1 MEGKQRIP
9 DALQSHAVSRR
20 DFLRFCTAMSAALAL
35 PAESEQLIVHALES
49 ADRLPVIW
57 LHAQECTGDS
67 ESLLRSGDPDITDI
81 LLDVVSLEY
90 HDTVMVDSGLH
101 AEEKMHA
108 AMERY
113 GGGYVL
119 VVEGSIP
126 TGENAH
132 YCIVGGRTM
141 EQILLEA
148 AEGAAAIVCVGACA
162 AWGGWP
168 SSRPNPTG
176 AKGVSSIVQGKPII
190 NLTGCPHNG
199 QVFAA
204 TIVHYLTFGRL
215 PDTDSVGRPLFAHGK
230 RIHDNCE
237 RRAHFDAGQFVEHW
251 GDEGHRLGWCLYKM
265 GCKGPQAY
273 YNCPTIRWNDGTS
286 WPVMAGHGCIA
297 CASVNFWDDMTP
309 FYKRLPDVNVI
320 GVEDTID
327 RLGVGA
333 MALTLGAIALHAVG
347 TSFWKRRRSVSEAAA
362 SDSHQAADM
371 LPPAYPNDVNA
382 VPPVQS
388 EPDAGNTAFSD
399 VVDEEGPSQTAADD
413 SPRGEQES

>member
-1 MEGKQRIP
+1 MEDRQSVSS
-9 DALQSHAVSRR
+9 ALAARSVSRR
-20 DFLRFCTAMSAALAL
+20 DFLRFCTAMTAALAL
-35 PAESEQLIVHALES
+35 PAESQSLIVHALES

-57 LHAQECTGDS
+57 IHGQECTADS
-67 ESLLRSGDPDITDI
+67 ESLLRAGDPDITDI

-90 HDTVMVDSGLH
+90 HDTVMVDSGMQ
-101 AEEKMHA
+101 AEEKMA
-108 AMERY
+108 AAIERY
-113 GGGYVL
+113 HGGYLL

-132 YCIVGGRTM
+132 YCVAAGRTT

-148 AEGAAAIVCVGACA
+148 AEGAAAVVCVGACA

-176 AKGVSSIVQGKPII
+176 AKGVASIVKGKPII

-215 PDTDSVGRPLFAHGK
+215 PETDSVGRPLFAHGK

-251 GDEGHRLGWCLYKM
+251 GDEGHRIGWCLYKM

-286 WPVMAGHGCIA
+286 WPVMAGHGCVA

-309 FYKRLPDVNVI
+309 FYKRLPDVDII

-347 TSFWKRRRSVSEAAA
+347 TTVWKRRQSVAATRSHEDDFTPHV
-362 SDSHQAADM
+362 
-371 LPPAYPNDVNA
+371 LPPAYPTDVGA
-382 VPPVQS
+382 KDSTILEPPAYPEAS
-388 EPDAGNTAFSD
+388 DDKGARRNSPESTAP
-399 VVDEEGPSQTAADD
+399 GK
-413 SPRGEQES
+413 QEN